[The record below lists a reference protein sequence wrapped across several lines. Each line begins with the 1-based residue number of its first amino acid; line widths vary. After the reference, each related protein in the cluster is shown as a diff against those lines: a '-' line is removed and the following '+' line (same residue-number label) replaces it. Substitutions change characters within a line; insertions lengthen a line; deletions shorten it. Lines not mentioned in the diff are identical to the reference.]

1 MSYDPFSFPQ
11 DQATGLEDT
20 IDWNDAG
27 GFAWLAHHPNT
38 TGHVIEGFEFDVDWA
53 NGLFTIY
60 GGVAVLYQSSTWTN
74 DHTDEGGDPQTEVGN
89 VSFKVQRGPSVDRDL
104 ASGTNYVY
112 LGLDQTQNNRVI
124 FQDNTTQTPP
134 SEPYILLGTI
144 DTGSQ
149 SVVRYN
155 ENPSMTAEKML
166 ITEEK

>member
-1 MSYDPFSFPQ
+1 MAYDPFSFPQ
-11 DQATGLEDT
+11 DAATGLQDT

-27 GFAWLAHHPNT
+27 GFAWLSHHPNT
-38 TGHVIEGFEFDVDWA
+38 TGHVIEGFELEPDYSND
-53 NGLFTIY
+53 LFTIR
-60 GGVAVLYQSSTWTN
+60 GGVAELEQTTTWTN
-74 DHTDEGGDPQTEVGN
+74 DHTDDGGEPEIEVGHAT
-89 VSFKVQRGPSVDRDL
+89 FRAQRGPSVDREL

-112 LGLDQTQNNRVI
+112 LYLDQSANNRVL

-149 SVVRYN
+149 SVVYHN
-155 ENPSMTAEKML
+155 QHSTQTAEKML